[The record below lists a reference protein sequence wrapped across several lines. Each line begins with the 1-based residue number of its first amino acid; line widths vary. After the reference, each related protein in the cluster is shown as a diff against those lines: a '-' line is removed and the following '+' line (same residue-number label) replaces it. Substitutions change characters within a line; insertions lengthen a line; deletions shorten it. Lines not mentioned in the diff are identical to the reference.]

1 MSSFTESYAFAVVKR
16 QWWVVLAVVVA
27 AVAVALLMSSR
38 VEPTYVGQSS
48 VSLDATILSKYTSLL
63 VGDRT
68 ATALKSGDFY
78 EFAAQKT
85 GMTPAQVKAA
95 LRTSVNGKY
104 LDSVLIR
111 YSSGSSAG
119 AQAGAKE
126 MADVIVAYAYKVAE
140 SEIARQEAI
149 RATNLA
155 SIERIKELSK
165 KFADQPYELADIETR
180 LTTLEQAQINNDS
193 TLKLL
198 TNAYQA
204 SGSAS
209 VEEAVGTNRTGL
221 LAGAILAGIVVGLL
235 LAAAREALYLRSV
248 G

>member
-38 VEPTYVGQSS
+38 VEPTYVGQST
-48 VSLDATILSKYTSLL
+48 VRLDATILSKYTSLL

-68 ATALKSGDFY
+68 ATALKSAEFY
-78 EFAAQKT
+78 EFAAEKT
-85 GMTPAQVKAA
+85 GMTAA
-95 LRTSVNGKY
+95 EVASSLRTSVSGKY
-104 LDSVLIR
+104 LDTVLIR
-111 YSSGSSAG
+111 YSAPSSAE
-119 AQAGAKE
+119 AEAGAKK
-126 MADVIVAYAYKVAE
+126 MADVIVAYAYEVAA

-155 SIERIKELSK
+155 SIERIKALSK
-165 KFADQPYELADIETR
+165 KFADKPYELADIETR
-180 LTTLEQAQINNDS
+180 LTAMEQTQINNDS

-204 SGSAS
+204 SGSAT
-209 VEEAVGTNRTGL
+209 VEEAVGTNRSGL

-235 LAAAREALYLRSV
+235 LAAVREALYLRSV

>member
-1 MSSFTESYAFAVVKR
+1 MSTFTESYAFAVVRR

-48 VSLDATILSKYTSLL
+48 VALDATILSKYTSLL

-68 ATALKSGDFY
+68 ATALKSGEFY
-78 EFAAQKT
+78 EFAAEKT
-85 GMTPAQVKAA
+85 GTSPAEVKSS

-104 LDSVLIR
+104 LDTVLIR
-111 YSSGSSAG
+111 FSSGSSAD

-126 MADVIVAYAYKVAE
+126 MADVIVAYAYEVAAP
-140 SEIARQEAI
+140 EIARQEAVG
-149 RATNLA
+149 ATNIA
-155 SIERIKELSK
+155 SIARIKELSR
-165 KFADQPYELADIETR
+165 KFADKPYELADIETR
-180 LTTLEQAQINNDS
+180 LTALEQTQINNDS
-193 TLKLL
+193 MLKLL
-198 TNAYQA
+198 KTAYTA
-204 SGSAS
+204 ADSAS
-209 VEEAVGTNRTGL
+209 AEEAVGTNRIGL

-235 LAAAREALYLRSV
+235 LAAVREALYLRSV